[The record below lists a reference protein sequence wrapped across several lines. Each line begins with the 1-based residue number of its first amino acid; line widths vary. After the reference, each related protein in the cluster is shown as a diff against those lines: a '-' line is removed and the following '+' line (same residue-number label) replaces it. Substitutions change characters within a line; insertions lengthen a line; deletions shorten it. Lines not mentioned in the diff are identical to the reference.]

1 MTVISRSL
9 AFSALLLCAAAAPEA
24 AGQAAAAAERPLEGD
39 AYQLADQAYKQYDAG
54 HYETAQIMAENAIRL
69 RPDVA
74 RLRLLLVYTLEKQ
87 GKRQEAVRAADAAIA
102 AGLDTPELRQAKANL
117 QRPTAVAAPAPRP
130 AD

>member
-102 AGLDTPELRQAKANL
+102 S
-117 QRPTAVAAPAPRP
+117 
-130 AD
+130 

>member
-9 AFSALLLCAAAAPEA
+9 AFSALLLCVAAAPEA
-24 AGQAAAAAERPLEGD
+24 AAQAAAATERPLEGD

-74 RLRLLLVYTLEKQ
+74 RLRLLLVYALEKQ
-87 GKRQEAVRAADAAIA
+87 GKRQEAARAADAAIA
-102 AGLDTPELRQAKANL
+102 AGLGSPELRQARANL
-117 QRPTAVAAPAPRP
+117 
-130 AD
+130 